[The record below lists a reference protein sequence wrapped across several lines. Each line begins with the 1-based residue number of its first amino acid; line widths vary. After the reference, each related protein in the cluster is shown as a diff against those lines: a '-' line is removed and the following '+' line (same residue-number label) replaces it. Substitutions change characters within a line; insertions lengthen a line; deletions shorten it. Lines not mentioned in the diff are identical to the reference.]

1 MTSKALHKGKIQYDP
16 NKSYFFLKF
25 VWCCQIGLVLEQS
38 SSNPLKNNQPPVQK
52 TPTILCLNFLFKV
65 IRSSSLQHVVKRES
79 REEPNRASFDECKT
93 FWSNH
98 CISFSAIKNFWL
110 CVIDRQDGVFPEPIR
125 EKRPKWVRADTGSS
139 LKSKLF
145 HTEPGALNQIFS
157 QSFSITWNAFHW
169 IWHF

>member
-1 MTSKALHKGKIQYDP
+1 MIQTSPTFSWNLFGAAKLVWCWNKAVPTPSKTTNHRFKKHLP
-16 NKSYFFLKF
+16 SF
-25 VWCCQIGLVLEQS
+25 VWIY
-38 SSNPLKNNQPPVQK
+38 
-52 TPTILCLNFLFKV
+52 CL
-65 IRSSSLQHVVKRES
+65 RSYIQHVVKRES

-98 CISFSAIKNFWL
+98 CISFSAIKNFWM